1 MATEEIEVIPLEPD
15 VDAGLVD
22 ELDELIDDR
31 QQAEALA
38 AIGHLHAADL
48 ALVMSHLPVTAAYQ
62 LFDWLPGDVASELLP
77 ELDDDYR
84 GDLLEAQNTRRVSS
98 LIDTLDTD
106 DAADVLADLPE
117 PLVAQILPGLEDE
130 EELRELLEY
139 GEETA
144 GGLME
149 AEYVTVKPTQTVAE
163 ATEEVRRLAE
173 TVDPVYAV
181 YVVDAADRLL
191 GIVHLK
197 TLLLSRNTTLIEQIM
212 DRDYVFVGP
221 HTDQED
227 VARLMER
234 RDLNVLPVVDEE
246 GELLGRITIDDVVDV
261 IREEAEEDIHRMSGL
276 TGDEEL
282 TASVWSICRGRLLWL
297 AVGLIGAFLS
307 ALVIQQFEGVLEQ
320 AVVLAMFIPVVTA
333 MAGNAGMQSS
343 AIAVQGLASGELWS
357 SDLNRRLGKEL
368 VVALLNGIPL
378 GVGIGAVVFLLYQVG
393 LFSLDSSAAMRL
405 ALTVSLALF
414 TVIVLAAT
422 IGATVPLLLDR
433 LGIDPALATGPFVTT
448 SNDIL
453 GLIVYFAIA
462 IVIFLG

>member
-1 MATEEIEVIPLEPD
+1 MPTQEIDLAVIEFEVDADLVEDLTQILDSGEPD
-15 VDAGLVD
+15 AAVDLVRD
-22 ELDELIDDR
+22 
-31 QQAEALA
+31 
-38 AIGHLHAADL
+38 LHPADL
-48 ALVMSHLPVTAAYQ
+48 AVVMHHLAADASHQ
-62 LFDWLPGDVASELLP
+62 LFSSLPEEVASDILP

-84 GDLLEAQNTRRVSS
+84 ASLLEAQFPARVST

-106 DAADVLADLPE
+106 DAADVLADLPDT
-117 PLVAQILPGLEDE
+117 LVEHVLPQLEDE
-130 EELRELLEY
+130 EEVRELLEY

-149 AEYVTVKPTQTVAE
+149 AEYVSVLPKQTIAQ

-173 TVDPVYAV
+173 DVDPVYAV
-181 YVVDAADRLL
+181 YVVDDREHLL

-197 TLLLSRNTTLIEQIM
+197 SLLLSRNDATIVEIM
-212 DRDYVFVGP
+212 DQDFVWVGP
-221 HTDQED
+221 HADQED

-234 RDLNVLPVVDEE
+234 RNLNVLPVVNDE
-246 GELLGRITIDDVVDV
+246 GQLLGRITIDDVVDV

-276 TGDEEL
+276 AADEEL

-297 AVGLIGAFLS
+297 GVGLVGAFLS
-307 ALVIQQFEGVLEQ
+307 ALVIHQFEGVLEQ

-343 AIAVQGLASGELWS
+343 AIAVQGLATGDLWTT
-357 SDLNRRLGKEL
+357 DLSRRLGKEL
-368 VVALLNGIPL
+368 TVALLNGVPL
-378 GVGIGAVVFLLYQVG
+378 GLGIGGVVFALYKFG
-393 LFSLDSSAAMRL
+393 LFSLDESAAIRL

-422 IGATVPLLLDR
+422 IGATVPILLDR
-433 LGIDPALATGPFVTT
+433 AGIDPALATGPFVTT

-453 GLIVYFAIA
+453 GLIVYFLIA
-462 IVIFLG
+462 ILIFL